1 MSPRAR
7 GMPGWV
13 EAAYAEG
20 LLPGVQHL
28 PLRYCPDDILDR
40 SWAAYMMVQAKDL
53 VIP

>member
-1 MSPRAR
+1 MSPRATWYE
-7 GMPGWV
+7 GWV

-20 LLPGVQHL
+20 LLPACSTS